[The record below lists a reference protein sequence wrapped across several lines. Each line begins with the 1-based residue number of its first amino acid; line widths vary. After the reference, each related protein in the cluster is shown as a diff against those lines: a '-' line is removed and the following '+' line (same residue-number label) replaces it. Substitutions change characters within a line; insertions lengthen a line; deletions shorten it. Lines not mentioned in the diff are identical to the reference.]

1 MPTFFLNL
9 LNNYENKAI
18 IYKYHKF
25 ALVAQ
30 LDRVFGYEPK
40 GRGFES
46 LPACQKYSVL
56 VRGRS
61 ISFSSLALSGECWYN
76 QNMQSKGAC
85 GMKKFFIYMKIFGAV
100 AAAFFLVVDVIL
112 TVTII
117 ADTGEMRFRLLRLN
131 MTI

>member
-1 MPTFFLNL
+1 M
-9 LNNYENKAI
+9 
-18 IYKYHKF
+18 H
-25 ALVAQ
+25 
-30 LDRVFGYEPK
+30 YEPK